1 MPIATKHRLT
11 EHNNGTGSPG
21 FLRQFLRLAGPY
33 FTSEEKWMA
42 WTLLIGVLA
51 LTLLQIG
58 IAVRLNLWNRDF
70 FNALESRDWNGFIIQ
85 MGIFALLASA
95 TMGIAVYQVYVRQL
109 LQVRWRR
116 WLTAKLV
123 GDWLQ
128 GGRHY
133 QLTLIGSGVDNPDQ
147 RIAENTKHAT
157 QMAVEFAL
165 GIFDKTITL
174 LSFIGI
180 LWTVSGALDVTI
192 GAVSFKIPGYMV
204 FAALL
209 YAGIGSVL
217 TYFVGR
223 PIVAANVFQNATEA
237 DYRFALV
244 RLRENSEAVAL
255 IRGEPDEKRILT
267 DYFGAVLAST
277 IGLMRTQ
284 RRLMWLTS
292 FYASVGWVYP
302 TLVASPRFFAGAIS
316 LGELMQITAAFGQV
330 QTSLNYFVDN
340 FSRIAEWRA
349 HVERLLEFEA
359 VLGLTAESLTESGEV
374 TTIVLAHPASEEEA
388 EELRFEHLQI
398 IHPNET
404 IMLADTN
411 TQIAKGERVLIVGP
425 SGSGKSTL
433 FRAIAGLW
441 PWGTGK
447 IFLPAQ
453 SRMMFMPQRPY
464 LPLGTLRAAVA
475 YPAPAHEFSAAA
487 VEDGVAALRP

>member
-1 MPIATKHRLT
+1 
-11 EHNNGTGSPG
+11 
-21 FLRQFLRLAGPY
+21 
-33 FTSEEKWMA
+33 
-42 WTLLIGVLA
+42 
-51 LTLLQIG
+51 
-58 IAVRLNLWNRDF
+58 
-70 FNALESRDWNGFIIQ
+70 
-85 MGIFALLASA
+85 
-95 TMGIAVYQVYVRQL
+95 
-109 LQVRWRR
+109 
-116 WLTAKLV
+116 
-123 GDWLQ
+123 
-128 GGRHY
+128 
-133 QLTLIGSGVDNPDQ
+133 
-147 RIAENTKHAT
+147 
-157 QMAVEFAL
+157 
-165 GIFDKTITL
+165 
-174 LSFIGI
+174 
-180 LWTVSGALDVTI
+180 
-192 GAVSFKIPGYMV
+192 
-204 FAALL
+204 
-209 YAGIGSVL
+209 
-217 TYFVGR
+217 
-223 PIVAANVFQNATEA
+223 
-237 DYRFALV
+237 
-244 RLRENSEAVAL
+244 
-255 IRGEPDEKRILT
+255 
-267 DYFGAVLAST
+267 
-277 IGLMRTQ
+277 MRTQ

-359 VLGLTAESLTESGEV
+359 VLGLTAESLTESGEA
-374 TTIVLAHPASEEEA
+374 TTIVLAHSASEDEA

-464 LPLGTLRAAVA
+464 LPLGTLRAAVS
-475 YPAPAHEFSAAA
+475 YPAPAHEYSDGAVKMALQRCGLEHLLDRLDEQESWDRVLSVGEQQRLAFARLLLHKPDWVFMDEATSALDDDLQKSLMGLFKDELAGTTLVSIA
-487 VEDGVAALRP
+487 HRAGMDAYHDRTLTLVTAIGGARLVTKRQTPPARQQKPPRDRTLSRFVRRRLRSAR